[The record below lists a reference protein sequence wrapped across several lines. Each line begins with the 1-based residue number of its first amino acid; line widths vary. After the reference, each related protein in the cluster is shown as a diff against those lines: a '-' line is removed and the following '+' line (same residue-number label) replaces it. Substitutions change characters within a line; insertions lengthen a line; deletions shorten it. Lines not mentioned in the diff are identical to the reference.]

1 MNPVKYNTRF
11 TVFYTNITGM
21 VSHRHITLLKLH
33 DILSRLLH
41 FELQLCI
48 VVIHQ
53 FTQIIHLKYYTL

>member
-1 MNPVKYNTRF
+1 MNPVKYNTRRF
-11 TVFYTNITGM
+11 TVFYTNITGI

-41 FELQLCI
+41 FELQLYI

-53 FTQIIHLKYYTL
+53 FTQIIH